1 MEKVILIAA
10 DNQDRTQTV
19 IEILEQTGYEVT
31 HAMNY
36 SEVVAILQ
44 RSSADLLLI
53 DSRLPGMSQFNL
65 VERLTGK
72 REQIPI
78 IVIGNDGSD
87 EAIQA
92 LEAGA
97 HDYIPDDRDT
107 RELLARIANL
117 LKLFQTSRMEQEEAI
132 QIGDLVID
140 PLSRSVSRENEPVEL
155 THREYD
161 LLLFLARRQGQVCTR
176 EEILKQ
182 VWDFDF
188 HTGTN
193 VVDVYI
199 LHLREKIDRGRKQKL
214 LRTIRGTG
222 YKLLSQEEINAASKK
237 DRLP

>member
-1 MEKVILIAA
+1 MEKVILIAT
-10 DNQDRTQTV
+10 DHQDRFQSV
-19 IEILEQTGYEVT
+19 MEILEQAGYKVK

-36 SEVVAILQ
+36 SEVVAVLQ
-44 RSSADLLLI
+44 HSGADLLLI
-53 DSRLPGMSQFNL
+53 DSRLPGMSDFNL

-97 HDYIPDDRDT
+97 HDYIPNDRDT
-107 RELLARIANL
+107 RELLARISNL
-117 LKLFQTSRMEQEEAI
+117 LKLYQIGRMELEEVI
-132 QIGDLVID
+132 RIGDLVID
-140 PLSRSVSRENEPVEL
+140 PLGRNVSRAEEAIEL

-176 EEILKQ
+176 EDILKQ
-182 VWDFDF
+182 VWDYDF

-222 YKLLSQEEINAASKK
+222 YKLLSQEEFNAASKK

>member
-10 DNQDRTQTV
+10 DNQDRTQAV
-19 IEILEQTGYEVT
+19 MEILKQAGYEVR
-31 HAMNY
+31 HAMSY

-44 RSSADLLLI
+44 RSGADLLLI
-53 DSRLPGMSQFNL
+53 DSRLPGMNHFNL

-72 REQIPI
+72 KEQIPI

-117 LKLFQTSRMEQEEAI
+117 LKLFQTGRMEQEEVI
-132 QIGDLVID
+132 RIGDLVID
-140 PLSRSVSRENEPVEL
+140 PLSRNVSREEEAIEL

-176 EEILKQ
+176 EDILKQ
-182 VWDFDF
+182 VWDYDF

-222 YKLLSQEEINAASKK
+222 YKLVSQEEINAASKK

>member
-10 DNQDRTQTV
+10 DNQDRAQTV
-19 IEILEQTGYEVT
+19 MEILKQAGYEVR
-31 HAMNY
+31 HAMSY

-44 RSSADLLLI
+44 RSGADLLLI
-53 DSRLPGMSQFNL
+53 DSRLPGMNHFNL

-72 REQIPI
+72 KEQTPI

-117 LKLFQTSRMEQEEAI
+117 LKLFQTGRMEQEEVI
-132 QIGDLVID
+132 RIGDLVID
-140 PLSRSVSRENEPVEL
+140 PLSRNVSREEEAIEL

-176 EEILKQ
+176 EDILKQ
-182 VWDFDF
+182 VWDYDF

-222 YKLLSQEEINAASKK
+222 YKLVSQEEINAASKK

>member
-10 DNQDRTQTV
+10 DHQDRVQSV
-19 IEILEQTGYEVT
+19 MEILEQSGYKVK
-31 HAMNY
+31 HVMNY
-36 SEVVAILQ
+36 SEVVAVLQ
-44 RSSADLLLI
+44 RSGADLLLI
-53 DSRLPGMSQFNL
+53 DSRLPGMSEFNL

-78 IVIGNDGSD
+78 IIIGNDGSD

-97 HDYIPDDRDT
+97 HDYIPNDRDT

-117 LKLFQTSRMEQEEAI
+117 LKLFQTGRMEQEEVI
-132 QIGDLVID
+132 RIGDLVID
-140 PLSRSVSRENEPVEL
+140 PLSRNVSRAEEAIEL

-176 EEILKQ
+176 EDILKQ
-182 VWDFDF
+182 VWDYDF

-222 YKLLSQEEINAASKK
+222 YKLLSQEEFNAASKK
-237 DRLP
+237 GRLP